1 MFHFCELY
9 CSLLFW
15 GAIMKHCVYL
25 DLDFSIVKPM
35 LPLGVQQ
42 DFLNSWFVKNLDSI
56 RKTKEILVLPAD
68 VGPDHSLGVS
78 RL

>member
-1 MFHFCELY
+1 MFHF
-9 CSLLFW
+9 
-15 GAIMKHCVYL
+15 CVYL